1 MLQAVIRKGQVLTE
15 NVPAPIVS
23 DGTILIKVINSCISA
38 GTEIMGVKETGK
50 SLFSRALEQPQNVK
64 KIMTMAKTNG
74 IMQTISNVKGK
85 LDSGNPTGYS
95 VSGIIVAVGNN
106 VKGYKKGDRVA
117 AAGAG
122 FANHAEYVNVPK
134 NLVLKIPDNLS
145 FESASTVTL
154 GGIALQGVRRANLE
168 LGEFCVVFG
177 VGILGLLAVQI
188 LNAKGVRVIAI
199 DLDDSRLKTAIEL
212 GAEIVCNP
220 LKEDVVKKVINY
232 TGGYGSDAVIFTAA
246 TNSSEP
252 LSDSF
257 KMSKKKGKVV
267 LVGVSGMNIKREDI
281 YLKEL
286 DFKVSTSYG
295 PGRYDTNYEEKGI
308 DYPYAYVRWTENRNM
323 SEYLRLLSI
332 GAIKLEK
339 LINAKFCI
347 EDVNLAFE
355 ALKSKGDKR
364 LMVILDY
371 KNNLDDSQDYKK
383 SKKIH
388 INSKPTNNRVINV
401 ALIGAGGFAIEKH
414 LPNIKSLSKFY
425 NLYCI
430 CNRTG
435 LKGKNVGKQFGANY
449 VTTDYNDVLEDENVD
464 LIMIV
469 TSHKEH
475 ESMVISALQA
485 GKNVFVEKP
494 LATSRK
500 GLERIKDYYNN
511 NSSINKAKLFVGYN
525 RRFSAYAKEI
535 KKHTQKRIN
544 PMFISYRM
552 NAGFVPLDHWIHED
566 GGRMVGEA
574 CHIIDLMNFFTGSKI
589 KSVNV
594 ETIDPNNQKYSASDN
609 KAIILKYEDG
619 SVCNI
624 NYFSVG
630 SSKLD
635 KEYMEIHFD
644 EKSIVLDNYQ
654 KLTGYGIKLKKIN
667 TKQSEKGHKE
677 ELIALY
683 DFLKNDTNN
692 WSIELWDLIQTSEI
706 SMSL

>member
-15 NVPAPIVS
+15 NIPAPIVS
-23 DGTILIKVINSCISA
+23 DGTILIKVINSCISS
-38 GTEIMGVKETGK
+38 GTEIMGVRETGK
-50 SLFSRALEQPQNVK
+50 SLISRALEQPQNIK
-64 KIMTMAKTNG
+64 KVMTMANTNG
-74 IMQTISNVKGK
+74 IMQTISNIKGK

-95 VSGIIVAVGNN
+95 ISGIVVEVGKN

-122 FANHAEYVNVPK
+122 LANHAEYVNVPE
-134 NLVLKIPDNLS
+134 NLVMKIPGNLS
-145 FESASTVTL
+145 FENASTVTL

-177 VGILGLLAVQI
+177 VGILGLLSVQI
-188 LNAKGVRVIAI
+188 LKAKGVRVIAI
-199 DLDDSRLKTAIEL
+199 DLDDSRLKTAFEF

-220 LKEDVVKKVINY
+220 QKEDVVKKVINH

-246 TNSSEP
+246 TNSSKP

-267 LVGVSGMNIKREDI
+267 LVGVSGMNINRDDI

-295 PGRYDTNYEEKGI
+295 PGRYDLNYEEKGI

-323 SEYLRLLSI
+323 AEYLRLLSI

-347 EDVNLAFE
+347 EDVNLAFD
-355 ALKSKGDKR
+355 ALKSEDEKP
-364 LMVILDY
+364 LMIILEY
-371 KNNLDDSQDYKK
+371 KNNLDNNQDNKK
-383 SKKIH
+383 NTKIH
-388 INSKPTNNRVINV
+388 INIKPIDNSVINI

-414 LPNIKSLSKFY
+414 LPNIKSLNKFY

-435 LKGKNVGKQFGANY
+435 LKGKNVGEQFGANY
-449 VTTDYNDVLEDENVD
+449 VTTDYNDVLEDKNID

-475 ESMVISALQA
+475 ESMVISALNA
-485 GKNVFVEKP
+485 GKHVFVEKP

-511 NSSINKAKLFVGYN
+511 NSSLIKPKLFVGYN

-544 PMFISYRM
+544 PMFINYRM

-574 CHIIDLMNFFTGSKI
+574 CHIIDLMTYLTGSKI

-594 ETIDPNNQKYSASDN
+594 ETIDPSNQKYSASDN

-624 NYFSVG
+624 NYLSVG
-630 SSKLD
+630 SSKLG

-644 EKSIVLDNYQ
+644 EKSIVLDNYK
-654 KLTGYGIKLKKIN
+654 KLSGYGIKLKKIK

-677 ELIALY
+677 ELIILY
-683 DFLKNDTNN
+683 DFLKKDKND
-692 WSIELWDLIQTSEI
+692 WPIELWDLFQTSEI